1 MSEYKISVPRLKLPK
16 KFAKSPAKYLRKIVI
31 DNAEGRGILTSE
43 NREEYLQRIDH
54 EIAVFERC
62 GYVEYLL
69 GVVKMT
75 KEMSLLGISYIAG
88 RGVFSASLVFY
99 CLLITNIDPIK
110 HDLMF
115 ARFMPED
122 SPKFIEVELLI
133 DKLLCPSRLQDLEQA
148 MACDESEGHSVT
160 LVASN
165 IAGLIS
171 RTNHDIWI
179 KCGLM
184 LTDLYNGCDLRI
196 PLDDA
201 ETYRSF
207 HYGDLAGIYCLNR
220 RWLINDRR
228 LINEMYFNPPISFDD
243 LVRLCAIHWIGAFEM
258 FSENDSR
265 YCFQEEIMRD
275 AMACGFS
282 ESEADDLRRA
292 VGRKRIEKLEL
303 YRPRWVTKYGEASW
317 QTMTEQGLYSYPKA
331 HAVVLAYLAYTTA
344 YLKTHFPEEFTR
356 AALCVAVNDDF

>member
-1 MSEYKISVPRLKLPK
+1 MSEYKINILLLKLPK
-16 KFAKSPAKYLRKIVI
+16 KFAKSPAKYLQKIVI
-31 DNAEGRGILTSE
+31 DNAEGRGLFTPE

-54 EIAVFERC
+54 EVAIFERC

-69 GVVKMT
+69 GVVKMVE
-75 KEMSLLGISYIAG
+75 EMGLLGISYIAG

-99 CLLITNIDPIK
+99 CLRITNIDPIK

-122 SPKFIEVELLI
+122 KPKFVEVELLI
-133 DKLLCPSRLQDLEQA
+133 DKLLRPSHLRDLEQA
-148 MACDESEGHSVT
+148 MACDENEGHSVT

-171 RTNHDIWI
+171 KANYEIWD

-184 LTDLYNGCDLRI
+184 LSDLANGCDLRI

-220 RWLINDRR
+220 RR
-228 LINEMYFNPPISFDD
+228 LVNEMYFNRPTAFED
-243 LVRLCAIHWIGAFEM
+243 LVRLCAIHWCGAFEM
-258 FSENDSR
+258 FSDNNSR

-282 ESEADDLRRA
+282 ETEADDLRRA
-292 VGRKRIEKLEL
+292 VGKKQTEKLEL
-303 YRPRWVTKYGEASW
+303 YRLRWVAKYGEASW
-317 QTMTEQGLYSYPKA
+317 QTMTEQGLYAYPKA
-331 HAVVLAYLAYTTA
+331 YAVVLAYLAYTTA
-344 YLKTHFPEEFTR
+344 YLKTHFPEECTR
-356 AALCVAVNDDF
+356 AALCVAASDEY

>member
-1 MSEYKISVPRLKLPK
+1 MMNECKISVPRLKISK
-16 KFAKSPAKYLRKIVI
+16 RRHGTPAQFLRKEAVY
-31 DNAEGRGILTSE
+31 NADKRGLLTPE
-43 NREEYLQRIDH
+43 DREVYLQRIDH
-54 EIAVFERC
+54 EIALFERC

-69 GVVKMT
+69 GVAQMT
-75 KEMSLLGISYIAG
+75 EEMSLLGISYFAG

-99 CLLITNIDPIK
+99 CLRITNIDPIK
-110 HDLMF
+110 HDLLF
-115 ARFMPED
+115 ARFMPENN
-122 SPKFIEVELLI
+122 PKFIEAELLI
-133 DKLLCPSRLQDLEQA
+133 DNFRCPSHLRDLEQA

-171 RTNHDIWI
+171 RTNHEIWD

-184 LTDLYNGCDLRI
+184 LTDLSNGCDLRI

-220 RWLINDRR
+220 RR
-228 LINEMYFNPPISFDD
+228 LVNEMYFNRPTAFED
-243 LVRLCAIHWIGAFEM
+243 LVRLCAIHWCGAFEM
-258 FSENDSR
+258 FSDNNSR

-292 VGRKRIEKLEL
+292 VGRKQVEKLKL
-303 YRPRWVTKYGEASW
+303 YRPRWVARYGETSW
-317 QTMTEQGLYSYPKA
+317 QTMTEQGLYAYPKA
-331 HAVVLAYLAYTTA
+331 HAG
-344 YLKTHFPEEFTR
+344 
-356 AALCVAVNDDF
+356 

>member
-1 MSEYKISVPRLKLPK
+1 MNEYKINIPRLKLTK

-31 DNAEGRGILTSE
+31 DNAEERGLLTPE
-43 NREEYLQRIDH
+43 NRDEYLQRIDH

-75 KEMSLLGISYIAG
+75 EEMSLLGISYFAG

-99 CLLITNIDPIK
+99 CLRTTNIDPIK
-110 HDLMF
+110 YDLMF

-122 SPKFIEVELLI
+122 RPKFIEVELLI
-133 DKLLCPSRLQDLEQA
+133 GKLLRPSHLRDLEQA

-171 RTNHDIWI
+171 RTNHEIWD

-184 LTDLYNGCDLRI
+184 LADLSNSCDLRI

-201 ETYRSF
+201 ETYRSVQ
-207 HYGDLAGIYCLNR
+207 YGDLAGVYCLNR
-220 RWLINDRR
+220 RRFV
-228 LINEMYFNPPISFDD
+228 NELYFNPPTSFDD
-243 LVRLCAIHWIGAFEM
+243 LVRLCAINRHGAFEM

-265 YCFQEEIMRD
+265 YCFQEEIMRN

-282 ESEADDLRRA
+282 EAEADDLRRA
-292 VGRKRIEKLEL
+292 VGKKQTEKLEL
-303 YRPRWVTKYGEASW
+303 YRPRWVVKYGEASW
-317 QTMTEQGLYSYPKA
+317 QTMTEQGLYAYPKA
-331 HAVVLAYLAYTTA
+331 HAAVLAYLAYTTA
-344 YLKTHFPEEFTR
+344 YLKTHFTQEFTR
-356 AALCVAVNDDF
+356 AALCVVACDEY

>member
-1 MSEYKISVPRLKLPK
+1 MNEYKINIPRLKLPK
-16 KFAKSPAKYLRKIVI
+16 KFAKSPAKYLRKMVI
-31 DNAEGRGILTSE
+31 DNAEGRGLLTPE
-43 NREEYLQRIDH
+43 NRDEYLQRIDH

-62 GYVEYLL
+62 EYVEYLL

-75 KEMSLLGISYIAG
+75 KEMSLLGMSYFAG

-110 HDLMF
+110 HDLLF
-115 ARFMPED
+115 ARFMPENN
-122 SPKFIEVELLI
+122 PKFIEVELLI

-148 MACDESEGHSVT
+148 MACDKSEGHSVT

-220 RWLINDRR
+220 RR
-228 LINEMYFNPPISFDD
+228 LVNEMYFNPPTSFDD
-243 LVRLCAIHWIGAFEM
+243 LVRLCAIHWHGAFEM
-258 FSENDSR
+258 FSANDSR

-282 ESEADDLRRA
+282 EAEADDLRRA
-292 VGRKRIEKLEL
+292 VGRKQTEKLEL
-303 YRPRWVTKYGEASW
+303 YRPRWVAQYGEASW
-317 QTMTEQGLYSYPKA
+317 QTMTEQGLYAYPKA
-331 HAVVLAYLAYTTA
+331 HAVVLAHLAYTTA

-356 AALCVAVNDDF
+356 AALCVAANDNL

>member
-1 MSEYKISVPRLKLPK
+1 MNEYKINIPRLKLPK

-31 DNAEGRGILTSE
+31 DNAEGRGLLTPE
-43 NREEYLQRIDH
+43 NRDEYLQRINH
-54 EIAVFERC
+54 EIAFFERC

-99 CLLITNIDPIK
+99 CLQITNIDPIK
-110 HDLMF
+110 HDLLF
-115 ARFMPED
+115 ARFMPKD

-133 DKLLCPSRLQDLEQA
+133 GKLLRPSHLRDLEQA
-148 MACDESEGHSVT
+148 IACDESEGHSVT
-160 LVASN
+160 LVTSN

-171 RTNHDIWI
+171 RTNHEIWD

-184 LTDLYNGCDLRI
+184 LSDMANGCDLRI

-201 ETYRSF
+201 ETYRSL

-220 RWLINDRR
+220 RR
-228 LINEMYFNPPISFDD
+228 LVNELYFNPPTSFDD
-243 LVRLCAIHWIGAFEM
+243 LVRLCAIHWHSAFEM

-292 VGRKRIEKLEL
+292 VGRKQTEKLEL
-303 YRPRWVTKYGEASW
+303 YRPRWVAKYGEANW
-317 QTMTEQGLYSYPKA
+317 QTMTEQGLYAYPKA

-344 YLKTHFPEEFTR
+344 YLKTHFPKEFTR
-356 AALCVAVNDDF
+356 AALCVAASEDF

>member
-1 MSEYKISVPRLKLPK
+1 MNEYKISIPRLKLPK
-16 KFAKSPAKYLRKIVI
+16 KFAKSPAKYLRKLVI
-31 DNAEGRGILTSE
+31 DHAEGRGLLTPE
-43 NREEYLQRIDH
+43 NRDEYLRRIDH
-54 EIAVFERC
+54 EIVVFERC

-69 GVVKMT
+69 GVVNMT
-75 KEMSLLGISYIAG
+75 EQMSLLGISYIAG
-88 RGVFSASLVFY
+88 SGVFSASLVFY
-99 CLLITNIDPIK
+99 CLRITHIDPIK
-110 HDLMF
+110 HNLMF

-122 SPKFIEVELLI
+122 KPKFVEVELLI
-133 DKLLCPSRLQDLEQA
+133 DKLLRPSRLQDLEKA
-148 MACDESEGHSVT
+148 IACDESDGHSVT

-165 IAGLIS
+165 IVGLIS
-171 RTNHDIWI
+171 RTNHEIWD

-184 LTDLYNGCDLRI
+184 LADMANGCDLRI

-220 RWLINDRR
+220 RR
-228 LINEMYFNPPISFDD
+228 LVNELYFNPPTSFDD
-243 LVRLCAIHWIGAFEM
+243 LVRLCAIHWHGAFEM

-282 ESEADDLRRA
+282 EAEADDLRRA
-292 VGRKRIEKLEL
+292 VGRKQTEKLEL
-303 YRPRWVTKYGEASW
+303 YRPRWVEKYGETSW
-317 QTMTEQGLYSYPKA
+317 QTMTEQGLYAYPKA

-344 YLKTHFPEEFTR
+344 YLKTHFPQEFAR
-356 AALCVAVNDDF
+356 AALRVAANDE

>member
-31 DNAEGRGILTSE
+31 DNAEGRGLLTPE
-43 NREEYLQRIDH
+43 NRDEYLLRIDH

-75 KEMSLLGISYIAG
+75 EEMSLLGISYISG

-99 CLLITNIDPIK
+99 CLRITNIDPIK
-110 HDLMF
+110 YDLMF

-122 SPKFIEVELLI
+122 CPKFTEVELLI
-133 DKLLCPSRLQDLEQA
+133 GKFLHPSHLRDLEQA
-148 MACDESEGHSVT
+148 IACDESEGHSVT

-171 RTNHDIWI
+171 RTNHEIWD

-184 LTDLYNGCDLRI
+184 LSDLANGYDLRI

-220 RWLINDRR
+220 RR
-228 LINEMYFNPPISFDD
+228 LVNELYFNPPTSFDD
-243 LVRLCAIHWIGAFEM
+243 LVRLCAIHWHGAFEM

-282 ESEADDLRRA
+282 EAEADDLRRA
-292 VGRKRIEKLEL
+292 VGKKQTEKLEL
-303 YRPRWVTKYGEASW
+303 YRPRWVTQYGEASW
-317 QTMTEQGLYSYPKA
+317 QTMIEQGLYAYPKA
-331 HAVVLAYLAYTTA
+331 HAVVLAYIAYTTA
-344 YLKTHFPEEFTR
+344 YLKTHFSEEYTR
-356 AALCVAVNDDF
+356 AALRMAASDEC

>member
-1 MSEYKISVPRLKLPK
+1 MSEYKINIPRIKLPK

-31 DNAEGRGILTSE
+31 DHAEGRGLLTSE
-43 NREEYLQRIDH
+43 NREAYLQRIDH
-54 EIAVFERC
+54 EIAFFERC

-75 KEMSLLGISYIAG
+75 KEMSLLGISYFAG

-99 CLLITNIDPIK
+99 CLRITNIDPVK
-110 HDLMF
+110 YDLMF
-115 ARFMPED
+115 ARFMPEER
-122 SPKFIEVELLI
+122 PKFTEVELLI
-133 DKLLCPSRLQDLEQA
+133 GKILSPSRLQDLEKA
-148 MACDESEGHSVT
+148 IGCDKSDGHSVT

-171 RTNHDIWI
+171 RTNHEIWNN
-179 KCGLM
+179 CGLM
-184 LTDLYNGCDLRI
+184 LAGLANGCDLRI

-201 ETYRSF
+201 ESYRSL

-220 RWLINDRR
+220 RR
-228 LINEMYFNPPISFDD
+228 LVNEMYFNPPTSFDD
-243 LVRLCAIHWIGAFEM
+243 LVRLCAIHWHGAFEM

-282 ESEADDLRRA
+282 EAEADDLRRA
-292 VGRKRIEKLEL
+292 VGKKQTEKLEL
-303 YRPRWVTKYGEASW
+303 YRSRWVAKYGEASW
-317 QTMTEQGLYSYPKA
+317 QTMTKQGVWSYPKA

-344 YLKTHFPEEFTR
+344 YHKTHFPHEFTR
-356 AALCVAVNDDF
+356 AALRIAASDER

>member
-1 MSEYKISVPRLKLPK
+1 MNEYKILVPRIKLPK
-16 KFAKSPAKYLRKIVI
+16 RFAKSPAKYLRKIVI
-31 DNAEGRGILTSE
+31 DYAEGRGLLTPE
-43 NREEYLQRIDH
+43 NRNEYLQRIDH

-62 GYVEYLL
+62 EYVEYLL
-69 GVVKMT
+69 GVAKMVE
-75 KEMSLLGISYIAG
+75 EMTLLGISYFAG

-99 CLLITNIDPIK
+99 CLRITNIYPIK
-110 HDLMF
+110 YDLMF

-133 DKLLCPSRLQDLEQA
+133 GKFLHPSHLRDLEQA
-148 MACDESEGHSVT
+148 MARDESKGHSVT

-171 RTNHDIWI
+171 RTNHEIWD

-184 LTDLYNGCDLRI
+184 LTDLSNGCDLRI

-201 ETYRSF
+201 DTYRSF
-207 HYGDLAGIYCLNR
+207 SYGDLAGIYCLNR
-220 RWLINDRR
+220 RGMA
-228 LINEMYFNPPISFDD
+228 NEMHFNPPTSFDD
-243 LVRLCAIHWIGAFEM
+243 LVRLCAINRPGAFEM
-258 FSENDSR
+258 FNENDSR
-265 YCFQEEIMRD
+265 YCFQEEIMCD

-282 ESEADDLRRA
+282 EAEADDLRRA

-317 QTMTEQGLYSYPKA
+317 QTMTEQGLWSYPKA
-331 HAVVLAYLAYTTA
+331 HAVVLAYLAYITA
-344 YLKTHFPEEFTR
+344 YLKLHFPEEYTR
-356 AALCVAVNDDF
+356 AALCVATSDDR

>member
-1 MSEYKISVPRLKLPK
+1 MNEYKINIPRIKLSK
-16 KFAKSPAKYLRKIVI
+16 RIAKSPAKHLQKIVI
-31 DNAEGRGILTSE
+31 DNAEGRGLLTPE
-43 NREEYLQRIDH
+43 NRDKYLQRIDH

-69 GVVKMT
+69 GVVKLT
-75 KEMSLLGISYIAG
+75 EEMSLLGISYCAG
-88 RGVFSASLVFY
+88 RGVFPASLVFY
-99 CLLITNIDPIK
+99 CLRITNIDPTK

-133 DKLLCPSRLQDLEQA
+133 GKFLHPSHLRDLEQA
-148 MACDESEGHSVT
+148 MACDEIGWHNVT

-171 RTNHDIWI
+171 RTNHEIWD

-184 LTDLYNGCDLRI
+184 LADMANGCDLRI

-220 RWLINDRR
+220 RR
-228 LINEMYFNPPISFDD
+228 LVNEMYFNPPTSFDD
-243 LVRLCAIHWIGAFEM
+243 LVRLCAIHWHGAFEM

-282 ESEADDLRRA
+282 EAEADDLRRA
-292 VGRKRIEKLEL
+292 VGRKQTEKLIL
-303 YRPRWVTKYGEASW
+303 YRHRWIEAYGDDSW
-317 QTMTEQGLYSYPKA
+317 QTMTEQGLYAYPKA

-344 YLKTHFPEEFTR
+344 YLRTHFPEEFTR
-356 AALCVAVNDDF
+356 AALHVAANDNL

>member
-1 MSEYKISVPRLKLPK
+1 MSEYKINIPRIKLPK

-31 DNAEGRGILTSE
+31 DHANGRGLLTSE
-43 NREEYLQRIDH
+43 NREAYLQRIDH

-69 GVVKMT
+69 GVAKMVE
-75 KEMSLLGISYIAG
+75 KMSLLGISGISYIAG
-88 RGVFSASLVFY
+88 RGVYYASLVFY
-99 CLLITNIDPIK
+99 CLRITNIDPIK

-122 SPKFIEVELLI
+122 KPKFVEVELLI
-133 DKLLCPSRLQDLEQA
+133 DKTLRPSHLRDLEQA
-148 MACDESEGHSVT
+148 IVCDESEGHCVT
-160 LVASN
+160 LVAAN

-171 RTNHDIWI
+171 KANYEIWSN
-179 KCGLM
+179 CGLI
-184 LTDLYNGCDLRI
+184 LTDLANSCDLRI

-207 HYGDLAGIYCLNR
+207 QYGDLAGIYCLNR
-220 RWLINDRR
+220 RR
-228 LINEMYFNPPISFDD
+228 LVNEMYYNPPTSFDD

-292 VGRKRIEKLEL
+292 VGRKQTEKLEL
-303 YRPRWVTKYGEASW
+303 YRPRWVAKYSEASW
-317 QTMTEQGLYSYPKA
+317 QTMTEQGLYAYPKA

-344 YLKTHFPEEFTR
+344 YLKTHFPEEYTR
-356 AALCVAVNDDF
+356 AALYVAASAY

>member
-1 MSEYKISVPRLKLPK
+1 MSEYKINIPRLKLPK

-31 DNAEGRGILTSE
+31 DNAEGRGLLTPE
-43 NREEYLQRIDH
+43 NRDEYLQRIDH
-54 EIAVFERC
+54 EIAIFERC

-69 GVVKMT
+69 GVSQMIE
-75 KEMSLLGISYIAG
+75 EMSLLGISYFAG

-99 CLLITNIDPIK
+99 CLGITNIDPIK
-110 HDLMF
+110 HDLIF

-122 SPKFIEVELLI
+122 CQKFIEVELLI
-133 DKLLCPSRLQDLEQA
+133 DKFLRPSHLRDLEQA

-171 RTNHDIWI
+171 RTNHEIWD

-184 LTDLYNGCDLRI
+184 LSDLANGCDLRI

-201 ETYRSF
+201 ETYCSF
-207 HYGDLAGIYCLNR
+207 QYGDLAGIYCLNR
-220 RWLINDRR
+220 RR
-228 LINEMYFNPPISFDD
+228 LINEMYFNRPTAFED
-243 LVRLCAIHWIGAFEM
+243 LVRLCAINRPGAFEM

-282 ESEADDLRRA
+282 EAEADDLRRA
-292 VGRKRIEKLEL
+292 VGKKQTEKLEL
-303 YRPRWVTKYGEASW
+303 YRPRWVAKYSEASW
-317 QTMTEQGLYSYPKA
+317 QTMTEQGLYAYPKA

-344 YLKTHFPEEFTR
+344 YLKTHFPEECTR
-356 AALCVAVNDDF
+356 AALCVAVSEE

>member
-1 MSEYKISVPRLKLPK
+1 MNEYKINIPSLKLPK

-31 DNAEGRGILTSE
+31 DNAEERGLLTPE
-43 NREEYLQRIDH
+43 NRDKYLQRIDH

-62 GYVEYLL
+62 GYVEFLL

-75 KEMSLLGISYIAG
+75 EEMSLLGISYFAG
-88 RGVFSASLVFY
+88 WGIFSTSLVFY
-99 CLLITNIDPIK
+99 CLRITNIDPIK
-110 HDLMF
+110 HNLMF

-122 SPKFIEVELLI
+122 RPKFVEVELLI
-133 DKLLCPSRLQDLEQA
+133 GKILRPSHLRDLERA
-148 MACDESEGHSVT
+148 IACDESEGHIVT

-171 RTNHDIWI
+171 RTNHEIWD

-184 LTDLYNGCDLRI
+184 LTDLSNGCDLRI

-220 RWLINDRR
+220 RR
-228 LINEMYFNPPISFDD
+228 LVNEMYFNPPTSFDD
-243 LVRLCAIHWIGAFEM
+243 LVRLCAIHWHGAFEM

-282 ESEADDLRRA
+282 EAEADDLRRA
-292 VGRKRIEKLEL
+292 VGKKQPEKLEL
-303 YRPRWVTKYGEASW
+303 YRPCWVAKYGEASW
-317 QTMTEQGLYSYPKA
+317 QTMTEQGLYAYPKA
-331 HAVVLAYLAYTTA
+331 HAVVLAHLAYTTA

-356 AALCVAVNDDF
+356 AALHIAANDNL

>member
-1 MSEYKISVPRLKLPK
+1 MTEYKINIPRLKLPK

-31 DNAEGRGILTSE
+31 DNAEGRGLLTPE
-43 NREEYLQRIDH
+43 NRDEYLRRIDH
-54 EIAVFERC
+54 EIVVFERC

-75 KEMSLLGISYIAG
+75 EEMSLLGISYFAG

-99 CLLITNIDPIK
+99 CLRITNIDPIK

-122 SPKFIEVELLI
+122 RPKFIEVELLI
-133 DKLLCPSRLQDLEQA
+133 GKFLHPSHLRDLEQA

-165 IAGLIS
+165 IAGLIC
-171 RTNHDIWI
+171 RTNHEIWD

-184 LTDLYNGCDLRI
+184 LSDLANGCDLRI

-220 RWLINDRR
+220 RR
-228 LINEMYFNPPISFDD
+228 LVNELYFNPPTSFDD
-243 LVRLCAIHWIGAFEM
+243 LVRLCAISRPGAFEI

-282 ESEADDLRRA
+282 EAEADDLRRA
-292 VGRKRIEKLEL
+292 VGKKQTEKLEL
-303 YRPRWVTKYGEASW
+303 YRPRWVVQYGEASW
-317 QTMTEQGLYSYPKA
+317 QTMTEQGLYAYPKA

-356 AALCVAVNDDF
+356 AAMRIAASDDY

>member
-1 MSEYKISVPRLKLPK
+1 MNEYKINIPCLKLPK
-16 KFAKSPAKYLRKIVI
+16 RFAKSPAKYLRKIVI
-31 DNAEGRGILTSE
+31 DNAEERGLLTPE

-62 GYVEYLL
+62 EYVEYLL
-69 GVVKMT
+69 GVVNMT
-75 KEMSLLGISYIAG
+75 EQMSLLGISYIAG

-99 CLLITNIDPIK
+99 CLRITNIDPIK
-110 HDLMF
+110 HDLLF

-122 SPKFIEVELLI
+122 RPKFIEVELLI
-133 DKLLCPSRLQDLEQA
+133 SKILSPSHLRDLEQA
-148 MACDESEGHSVT
+148 IACDESEGHSVT
-160 LVASN
+160 LVVSN

-171 RTNHDIWI
+171 RTNLDIWD

-184 LTDLYNGCDLRI
+184 LTDLANGCDLRI

-207 HYGDLAGIYCLNR
+207 QYGDLAGIYCLNR
-220 RWLINDRR
+220 RR
-228 LINEMYFNPPISFDD
+228 LVNEMYFNPPTSFDD
-243 LVRLCAIHWIGAFEM
+243 LVRLCAIHWHGAFEM
-258 FSENDSR
+258 FSANDSR

-292 VGRKRIEKLEL
+292 VGKKQTEKLEL
-303 YRPRWVTKYGEASW
+303 YRPRWVAKYGEASW
-317 QTMTEQGLYSYPKA
+317 QTMTEQGLYAYPKA

-356 AALCVAVNDDF
+356 AAMCVAASGDY

>member
-1 MSEYKISVPRLKLPK
+1 MSEYKINIPRLKLPK

-31 DNAEGRGILTSE
+31 DNAEGRGLLTPE
-43 NREEYLQRIDH
+43 NRDEYLQRIDH
-54 EIAVFERC
+54 EVAVFERC

-75 KEMSLLGISYIAG
+75 KEITLLGISYFAG

-99 CLLITNIDPIK
+99 FLGITNINPIK
-110 HDLMF
+110 HNLMF

-122 SPKFIEVELLI
+122 SPKFVEVELLI
-133 DKLLCPSRLQDLEQA
+133 DKLLRPSRLQDLERA
-148 MACDESEGHSVT
+148 IAGDESGGHSAT

-165 IAGLIS
+165 IVGLIS
-171 RTNHDIWI
+171 RTNHEIWD

-184 LTDLYNGCDLRI
+184 LTDLSNSCYLRI

-201 ETYRSF
+201 ESYRSL
-207 HYGDLAGIYCLNR
+207 HYGNLTGIYCLNR
-220 RWLINDRR
+220 RR
-228 LINEMYFNPPISFDD
+228 LVNEMYFNPPTSFDD
-243 LVRLCAIHWIGAFEM
+243 LVHLCAIHWHGAFEM

-265 YCFQEEIMRD
+265 YCFQEEIMAD

-282 ESEADDLRRA
+282 EAEADDLRRA
-292 VGRKRIEKLEL
+292 VGRKLYEKLEL
-303 YRPRWVTKYGEASW
+303 YRPRWVAQYGEASW
-317 QTMTEQGLYSYPKA
+317 QTMTEQGLYAYPKA

-344 YLKTHFPEEFTR
+344 YLKLHFPEEYTR
-356 AALCVAVNDDF
+356 AALCVAASDDF

>member
-1 MSEYKISVPRLKLPK
+1 MNEYKINVPRLKLPK

-31 DNAEGRGILTSE
+31 DNAEGRNLFTPE
-43 NREEYLQRIDH
+43 NRETYLQRIDH

-69 GVVKMT
+69 GVTKMT
-75 KEMSLLGISYIAG
+75 EEMSLLGISYIAG
-88 RGVFSASLVFY
+88 WGVFSASLVFY
-99 CLLITNIDPIK
+99 CLRITNIDPIK

-115 ARFMPED
+115 ARFMPENN
-122 SPKFIEVELLI
+122 PKFVEVELLI
-133 DKLLCPSRLQDLEQA
+133 DKLLRPSRLRDLEQA
-148 MACDESEGHSVT
+148 IARDESEGHSVT

-171 RTNHDIWI
+171 RTNHEIWD

-184 LTDLYNGCDLRI
+184 LSDLANGYDLRI

-201 ETYRSF
+201 ETYRSL

-220 RWLINDRR
+220 RR
-228 LINEMYFNPPISFDD
+228 LVNEMYFNPPTSFDD
-243 LVRLCAIHWIGAFEM
+243 LVRLCAIHWHGAFEM
-258 FSENDSR
+258 FSANDSR
-265 YCFQEEIMRD
+265 YCFQEEIMAD

-282 ESEADDLRRA
+282 ETEADDLRRA
-292 VGRKRIEKLEL
+292 VGKKQTEKLEL
-303 YRPRWVTKYGEASW
+303 YRPRWVAKYGEASW
-317 QTMTEQGLYSYPKA
+317 QTMTEQGLYAYPKA

-344 YLKTHFPEEFTR
+344 YLKTHFPEECTR
-356 AALCVAVNDDF
+356 AALCVAASDDY

>member
-1 MSEYKISVPRLKLPK
+1 MSEYKISVPRLKLSK

-31 DNAEGRGILTSE
+31 DNAEGRGLLTPE
-43 NREEYLQRIDH
+43 NRDKYLQRIDH

-69 GVVKMT
+69 GVVNMT
-75 KEMSLLGISYIAG
+75 EEMSLLGISYIAG

-99 CLLITNIDPIK
+99 CLRITNIDPIK

-122 SPKFIEVELLI
+122 RPKFTEVELHIGKILR
-133 DKLLCPSRLQDLEQA
+133 PSHLRDLEQA

-171 RTNHDIWI
+171 RTNHEICD

-184 LTDLYNGCDLRI
+184 LTDLSNGCDLRI

-207 HYGDLAGIYCLNR
+207 QYGDLAGIYCLNR
-220 RWLINDRR
+220 RR
-228 LINEMYFNPPISFDD
+228 LVNELYFNPLTSFDD
-243 LVRLCAIHWIGAFEM
+243 LVRFCAIKRPGAFEK
-258 FSENDSR
+258 FCENDSR
-265 YCFQEEIMRD
+265 YCFQEEIIRD
-275 AMACGFS
+275 AMVCGFS

-292 VGRKRIEKLEL
+292 VGRKQTEKLEL
-303 YRPRWVTKYGEASW
+303 YRPRWVAKYGEASW
-317 QTMTEQGLYSYPKA
+317 QTMTEQGLYAYPKV

-344 YLKTHFPEEFTR
+344 YLKTHFPEEFTH
-356 AALCVAVNDDF
+356 AALCVATSDEC

>member
-1 MSEYKISVPRLKLPK
+1 MNEYKINIPRLKLSK

-31 DNAEGRGILTSE
+31 DNAEERGLLTSE
-43 NREEYLQRIDH
+43 NRDEYLQRIDH

-69 GVVKMT
+69 GVSQMIE
-75 KEMSLLGISYIAG
+75 EMRLLGISYFAG
-88 RGVFSASLVFY
+88 RGVFSASLAFY
-99 CLLITNIDPIK
+99 CLRITNIDPIK

-122 SPKFIEVELLI
+122 SPKFIEMELLI
-133 DKLLCPSRLQDLEQA
+133 GKFLHPSHLRDLEQA

-160 LVASN
+160 LVTSN
-165 IAGLIS
+165 IARLIS
-171 RTNHDIWI
+171 RTNHEIWD

-184 LTDLYNGCDLRI
+184 LSDLANGCDLRI

-220 RWLINDRR
+220 RR
-228 LINEMYFNPPISFDD
+228 LVNEMYFNPPTSFDD
-243 LVRLCAIHWIGAFEM
+243 LVRLCAIHWHGAFEM

-282 ESEADDLRRA
+282 EAEADDLRRA
-292 VGRKRIEKLEL
+292 VGRKQTEKLEL
-303 YRPRWVTKYGEASW
+303 YRPRWVAQYGEANW
-317 QTMTEQGLYSYPKA
+317 QTMTEQGLYAYPKA
-331 HAVVLAYLAYTTA
+331 HAVVLAYLAYSTA
-344 YLKTHFPEEFTR
+344 YLKTQFPEQFTR
-356 AALCVAVNDDF
+356 AAMRVAASEDF

>member
-1 MSEYKISVPRLKLPK
+1 MSEHKISVPRLKLSK

-31 DNAEGRGILTSE
+31 DHAEGRGLLTSE
-43 NREEYLQRIDH
+43 NREAYLQRIDH

-69 GVVKMT
+69 GVAQMT
-75 KEMSLLGISYIAG
+75 EEMNLLGISYFAG

-99 CLLITNIDPIK
+99 CLRITNIDPIK
-110 HDLMF
+110 YDLMF

-122 SPKFIEVELLI
+122 RPKFIEVELLI
-133 DKLLCPSRLQDLEQA
+133 NNREGRDLSKLQETTIEGSEP
-148 MACDESEGHSVT
+148 EGHYVT
-160 LVASN
+160 LVTSN
-165 IAGLIS
+165 VFDLIS
-171 RTNHDIWI
+171 QTNREVWGRR
-179 KCGLM
+179 GLM
-184 LTDLYNGCDLRI
+184 LADLANDCDLRI

-201 ETYRSF
+201 ETYRSL

-220 RWLINDRR
+220 RR
-228 LINEMYFNPPISFDD
+228 LVNEMYFNPPTSFDD
-243 LVRLCAIHWIGAFEM
+243 LVRLCAIHWHGAFEM

-292 VGRKRIEKLEL
+292 VGKKQPEKLEL
-303 YRPRWVTKYGEASW
+303 YRPRWVAKYGEASW
-317 QTMTEQGLYSYPKA
+317 QTMTEQGLYAYPKA

-344 YLKTHFPEEFTR
+344 YLKTHFPEECIR
-356 AALCVAVNDDF
+356 AAMCIAASDE